1 MGFEQPGTIVYTPDS
16 ALRRPIQ
23 LLRSLARD
31 LGKSR
36 ELATTLLMRNLK
48 AQYRQTILGCLWA
61 FLPPVVTTI
70 TFVFLHSQDI
80 IRAGET
86 QIPYPA
92 YVLLGTL
99 LWQGFTDAINSP
111 LRLVNAS
118 ASMLANVN
126 FPREA
131 ILLAGFGEVLFYF
144 SIRLVLFA
152 AVLVFYAIPV
162 PSTIVAAPLGILSLM
177 AFGWVLGLF
186 LIPLGI
192 LYKDIE
198 MGIGIFTT
206 LWFFVTPVVYA
217 PAKAGLVDSIV
228 ALNPVTPL
236 IVTTREL
243 MTTGAPTCLS
253 QFLLVSLGT
262 VFFLLAGWVMFRLAM
277 PHLVKVMQD

>member
-1 MGFEQPGTIVYTPDS
+1 MSHEQFEAIVYTPDS
-16 ALRRPIQ
+16 SLRRPMQ
-23 LLRSLARD
+23 LLRSLSRD

-48 AQYRQTILGCLWA
+48 AQYRQTVLGCLWA

-70 TFVFLHSQDI
+70 TFVFLHSQNI
-80 IRAGET
+80 LHAGET

-131 ILLAGFGEVLFYF
+131 ILLAGFGEALFYF
-144 SIRLVLFA
+144 GIRLVLFA
-152 AVLVFYAIPV
+152 AVLIYYAIPV

-177 AFGWVLGLF
+177 AFGWVIGMF

-206 LWFFVTPVVYA
+206 LWFFVSPVVYA
-217 PAKAGLVDSIV
+217 PAKEGPLGAIV
-228 ALNPVTPL
+228 AMNPVSPL
-236 IVTTREL
+236 LVTTREL
-243 MTTGAPTCLS
+243 MTTGDTSCLS
-253 QFLLVSLGT
+253 QFLAVSLGT
-262 VFFLLAGWVMFRLAM
+262 GILLLAGWVLLRLAM